1 MASRILGMGDVVSL
15 VERAAETV
23 NLEEAQKLEEKLRKG
38 QFTLDDFLEQLRQM
52 KKLGPLE
59 NIVKMLP
66 GGSEMAKENDLSKSE
81 RELRRMEGILCAMT
95 REERR
100 NPSLLN
106 ARRRQ
111 RIARGSGV
119 TVAEVNTLLNKYY
132 QMQEMM
138 KKLGKL
144 QKKMMRFGGMMPGR
158 F

>member
-1 MASRILGMGDVVSL
+1 
-15 VERAAETV
+15 
-23 NLEEAQKLEEKLRKG
+23 
-38 QFTLDDFLEQLRQM
+38 
-52 KKLGPLE
+52 
-59 NIVKMLP
+59 
-66 GGSEMAKENDLSKSE
+66 LSKSE
-81 RELRRMEGILCAMT
+81 KEFRRMEGILCAMT

-100 NPSLLN
+100 NPSILN

-132 QMQEMM
+132 QMQQMM

-144 QKKMMRFGGMMPGR
+144 QKKMARFGGMLPRG